1 MRMSRNEYLELVK
14 RQSPNSPI
22 WRDVLNAFWT
32 GGLICVLGQ
41 LILNGYDALGLEEG
55 SAATAVSVSL
65 IFLGALLTGLGLYSK
80 IAKLAG
86 AGTVVPI
93 TGFANSVVAPALEFK
108 TDVRCII
115 RIVRETRN
123 RRMIEQPENL
133 GRMNKD
139 LPVWF
144 FAGDH
149 DPVGNMG
156 QGVRRAAEA
165 FRQAG
170 MKHVTV
176 TLYEG
181 RHEMLNEKNKQQVYA
196 DVLHWLESQRG

>member
-1 MRMSRNEYLELVK
+1 
-14 RQSPNSPI
+14 
-22 WRDVLNAFWT
+22 
-32 GGLICVLGQ
+32 
-41 LILNGYDALGLEEG
+41 
-55 SAATAVSVSL
+55 
-65 IFLGALLTGLGLYSK
+65 
-80 IAKLAG
+80 
-86 AGTVVPI
+86 
-93 TGFANSVVAPALEFK
+93 
-108 TDVRCII
+108 
-115 RIVRETRN
+115 
-123 RRMIEQPENL
+123 MIEQPENL
-133 GRMNKD
+133 GKMNKD

-156 QGVRRAAEA
+156 QGVRRAAKA

-170 MKHVTV
+170 MKHVTA

>member
-1 MRMSRNEYLELVK
+1 MKPDLYADTSAKGGYSMRMSRNEYLELVK

-41 LILNGYDALGLEEG
+41 LILNGYGALGLEEG

-123 RRMIEQPENL
+123 RRVS
-133 GRMNKD
+133 G
-139 LPVWF
+139 
-144 FAGDH
+144 
-149 DPVGNMG
+149 
-156 QGVRRAAEA
+156 
-165 FRQAG
+165 
-170 MKHVTV
+170 
-176 TLYEG
+176 
-181 RHEMLNEKNKQQVYA
+181 LNPT
-196 DVLHWLESQRG
+196 